1 MAADTPGR
9 KRLENI
15 SLRRR
20 GEGFLLG
27 RGSVEVFGEVE
38 VDVEEGGKVVGME
51 GEDVV

>member
-1 MAADTPGR
+1 LALVAADTPGR

-27 RGSVEVFGEVE
+27 WGSVEVLGEVE
-38 VDVEEGGKVVGME
+38 VDVVRME